1 MGFGF
6 NKILQGNRMFDVD
19 EPWNVNV
26 SNNLE
31 ALIKS
36 SGKTKREI
44 AQLKGVTPET
54 LSRHI
59 HGKIDMSIG
68 DAEDYARI
76 LQTTVLSVLFAN
88 IPIKIIGKTFVHKD
102 ETVTRKTN
110 KDGFGWAHVEVQH
123 WQNMGCVVWGA
134 DPDYNGP
141 WRCLAEAWQ
150 LFDMKDTG
158 RRVSISCYHSMCY
171 VELEHP
177 IEIAGRVCEHLIG
190 VVYPEPEGTFAV
202 KINQEENKDVFRGL
216 TPVRAY
222 PLTTVLY
229 RPDLRGGKIIWNST
243 AK

>member
-88 IPIKIIGKTFVHKD
+88 IPIKIIGKRLCTKM
-102 ETVTRKTN
+102 K
-110 KDGFGWAHVEVQH
+110 
-123 WQNMGCVVWGA
+123 
-134 DPDYNGP
+134 
-141 WRCLAEAWQ
+141 Q
-150 LFDMKDTG
+150 LHEKQTKMA
-158 RRVSISCYHSMCY
+158 
-171 VELEHP
+171 L
-177 IEIAGRVCEHLIG
+177 AGRM
-190 VVYPEPEGTFAV
+190 
-202 KINQEENKDVFRGL
+202 
-216 TPVRAY
+216 
-222 PLTTVLY
+222 
-229 RPDLRGGKIIWNST
+229 
-243 AK
+243 